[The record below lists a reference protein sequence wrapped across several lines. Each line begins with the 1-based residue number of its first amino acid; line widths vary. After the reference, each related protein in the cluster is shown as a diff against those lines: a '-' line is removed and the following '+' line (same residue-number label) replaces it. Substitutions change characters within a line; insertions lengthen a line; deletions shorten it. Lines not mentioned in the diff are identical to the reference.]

1 MHCKPL
7 SLLMLVLLPLA
18 AHAQTGKAIKLEWK
32 FKEGEKFWIDTF
44 TRVEQVEKLGNQ
56 NAANIVVVR
65 TITSYTVK
73 KVTESNFVEL
83 EARIESAR
91 YDNNQ
96 TADSQRMAA
105 LYARLQ
111 GAVFRMTLSPDNQ
124 VQRLDGYQEWLQKLS
139 AILPTAE
146 MDRIRFL
153 IPESDLRNAVN
164 EGFGFLP
171 EKEVRLNQQWKK
183 KSELNL
189 APAGTLTCMLNY
201 TYKGQEKGKE
211 KIAIDCKEQ
220 GTFTMNTAMVA
231 PGSQSTFY
239 LDNRTGTI
247 LFNNQTGKMEQAE
260 HQYQTRGTITI
271 PATAT
276 SGPSIVQVANKITV
290 KQTISMKAP
299 TK

>member
-1 MHCKPL
+1 
-7 SLLMLVLLPLA
+7 MLVLLPLA
-18 AHAQTGKAIKLEWK
+18 THAQTGKAIKLEWK
-32 FKEGEKFWIDTF
+32 FKEGEKFWIDTY
-44 TRVEQVEKLGNQ
+44 TRVEQAERLGNQ

-65 TITSYTVK
+65 TFTSYTVK

-83 EARIESAR
+83 EAKIESAR

-96 TADSQRMAA
+96 TTDSQRMAA
-105 LYARLQ
+105 LYGRLQ
-111 GAVFRMTLSPDNQ
+111 GAVFRITLGPDNQ

-139 AILPTAE
+139 TILPTAE

-153 IPESDLRNAVN
+153 IPETDLRNAVN

-171 EKEVRLNQQWKK
+171 EKEVRLNQQWTK